1 MTNQQLQ
8 NIKRITDDYLTS
20 QLQIREELI
29 KQIDTLTIKI
39 DEYGFDSNP
48 HNLIQLLYRLGRL
61 KSSLISV
68 QKFLI
73 SHYAGRLESE
83 TIRLERMYEVTK

>member
-8 NIKRITDDYLTS
+8 DIKRITDDYLTS
-20 QLQIREELI
+20 QLQRREELI
-29 KQIDTLTIKI
+29 EQIDHLSEEV
-39 DEYGFDSNP
+39 DRCAFNSNP
-48 HNLIQLLYRLGRL
+48 QDLIQLLYRLSRL

-68 QKFLI
+68 QKYLI

-83 TIRLERMYEVTK
+83 TARLERMYEVTK